1 MRALLPSGSMSS
13 ASRPSSS
20 ETFSGYCCQSTEPL
34 SMSNSAKSTAS
45 MNYITACNHAL
56 ARENR
61 RGRSLGAARKK
72 LSEKLRQLPSTA
84 AHEPGETTTCA
95 R

>member
-1 MRALLPSGSMSS
+1 
-13 ASRPSSS
+13 
-20 ETFSGYCCQSTEPL
+20 
-34 SMSNSAKSTAS
+34 MSNSAKSTAS

-72 LSEKLRQLPSTA
+72 LSEKLCQLPSTA

-95 R
+95 LSVAYGLGATRRPSGV